1 VLAVGMKLP
10 RRRVPAG
17 GHDGAP
23 YAGAQ
28 VFLSLGGEKNKWDFL
43 ASARTLHS
51 LGAQIVATRLTSAF
65 LTANNVPN
73 TRIYKI
79 HEVATTAGRG
89 TSLDVGVAERPT
101 ILDRV
106 ARGEIDLLVNI
117 TDEYV
122 TKQFDDDYAIRRAAV
137 DFNVPL
143 FTNLQAARLFVQA
156 LAHYGLEDL
165 PVLPW
170 DEYVR
175 WGDLT

>member
-1 VLAVGMKLP
+1 MKLP
-10 RRRVPAG
+10 RRRAQGNDDEG
-17 GHDGAP
+17 GR

-43 ASARTLHS
+43 ASARMLQG
-51 LGAQIVATRLTSAF
+51 LGLRILATRLTSAF

-79 HEVATTAGRG
+79 HEVAGGQWRGPLHAGSGQVPAR
-89 TSLDVGVAERPT
+89 TS
-101 ILDRV
+101 ILDLV
-106 ARGEIDLLVNI
+106 QQGEIDLLVNI

-122 TKQFDDDYAIRRAAV
+122 TEQFNDDYAIRRAAV

-143 FTNLQAARLFVQA
+143 LTNLQAARLFVLA
-156 LAHYGLEDL
+156 LARYSLEDL

-170 DEYVR
+170 DEYVK
-175 WGDLT
+175 WGSS

>member
-1 VLAVGMKLP
+1 MKLP
-10 RRRVPAG
+10 RRRAQG
-17 GHDGAP
+17 GAHGDAP
-23 YAGAQ
+23 YAGAR

-43 ASARTLHS
+43 ASARTLHT

-79 HEVATTAGRG
+79 HEVSAAGRA
-89 TSLDVGVAERPT
+89 GVEVATKPT
-101 ILDRV
+101 ILDWI

-117 TDEYV
+117 TDEYA
-122 TKQFDDDYAIRRAAV
+122 TKQFDDDYTIRRAAV

-143 FTNLQAARLFVQA
+143 LTNLQAARLFVQA
-156 LAHYGLEDL
+156 LAHYGVEDL

-170 DEYVR
+170 DDYVQ
-175 WGDLT
+175 WGR